1 MPFSAR
7 QGNIHRV
14 MSTNVQFPDSWPRRR
29 SLAVLVASAGIV
41 LTAGLAAPAEA
52 LAAARCPAAEALP
65 RVSLK
70 TLPGKVTYN
79 TRQNR
84 RQLQRLQ
91 GQSGA
96 SSRRGWRPIG
106 LTLTELEFRMNIS
119 VNTMPRKG
127 RGHCATMAEVKSS
140 LGYDKIT
147 IYIAKRY
154 PKGSCQYLSVLAHEN
169 EHLAI
174 FRDTL
179 AVYAPRVER
188 RLTAA
193 ASAIKP
199 VLAATPARAAAKIQK
214 TLQREMEPLFKE
226 MNRRLDSENDRIDT
240 PQKYHGEQA
249 RCSTW

>member
-1 MPFSAR
+1 
-7 QGNIHRV
+7 

-84 RQLQRLQ
+84 GQLQRLQ

-154 PKGSCQYLSVLAHEN
+154 PKGSCQYLSVLEHEN

-174 FRDTL
+174 FRDGL
-179 AVYAPRVER
+179 AVFAPKVER
-188 RLTAA
+188 RIAEAA
-193 ASAIKP
+193 WALKPIIASTPQK
-199 VLAATPARAAAKIQK
+199 AADRLQK
-214 TLQREMEPLFKE
+214 ALQRKVEPLFKE
-226 MNRRLDSENDRIDT
+226 LNRVLDRNNNRIDT
-240 PQKYHGEQA
+240 PGNYKREQA
-249 RCSTW
+249 RCTSW

>member
-84 RQLQRLQ
+84 GQLQRLQ